1 MAEKRYDFGGWATR
15 NDLLCSDGRTIRADA
30 FKECDGETVP
40 LVWGHDHGG
49 PKTILGHALL
59 MNKPEGVYT
68 YGCFNNSEDG
78 LRAKEEV
85 AHGDIRF
92 LSIYATHLKQQ
103 AGNVLKGK
111 IREVSLVPYGGAN
124 PGAFI
129 DNAVLAHADGTYD
142 MAEDEAI
149 IFSGYQIDDTEL
161 LHEDKGDA
169 KEETKVADEKKAPEN
184 EDKKEEKKGEGRSVQ
199 DVLDDMTDEQLQV
212 VAYLMEEAAKGGS
225 KGNDDDDEDDDE
237 VKHSYDEGEDDVMKY
252 NAFENEAPRANVLTH
267 SDQEAILKMAKDS
280 RIGSFKN
287 ALKEFEETNE
297 LMHADSAYP
306 VGGFATNDAG
316 TRGYTSFEAVL
327 PEFQEVRPGAPELVT
342 DDQGWVQ
349 TVISKTHKSPISRSR
364 TSQVDIR
371 RASDVAAGLR
381 AKGYQKGNKK
391 LSTGNIKLVRRTT
404 EPQTIYVRNNL
415 HKDDIIDITDFD
427 YVQYL
432 YNIDRQMY
440 YEELA
445 TAILFGDGR
454 DDSAADKIFPDKVR
468 PIWTDD
474 DLYTIHYDMT
484 GDKEDIQGSN
494 TTGYFGA
501 NYVEAEA
508 MVNACLF
515 AREAYRG
522 SGNPD
527 MFIHPH
533 KLNVMLLARD
543 RNGRRIYSSKAELAT
558 TLNVNNI
565 YTVDKMIGLNRTV
578 TEDGAEKTKQLNA
591 LIVNLGDYSVGST
604 KGGQVTHIT
613 QFDIDFNQE
622 KSLLESRQSGALT
635 RIYSAIAIEEDV
647 TQEEEET
654 QNPG

>member
-59 MNKPEGVYT
+59 VNKPDGVYT

-78 LRAKEEV
+78 QRAREEV

-142 MAEDEAI
+142 MSDSEAI
-149 IFSGYQIDDTEL
+149 IFSGYQIEEL
-161 LHEDKGDA
+161 KLQHEDKGES
-169 KEETKVADEKKAPEN
+169 KEESKVADEKKAPESQ
-184 EDKKEEKKGEGRSVQ
+184 DKEKTVKDVFDELTEEQKKVVYFMIGEAVK
-199 DVLDDMTDEQLQV
+199 D
-212 VAYLMEEAAKGGS
+212 AKG
-225 KGNDDDDEDDDE
+225 GNDDDDEEDDDDDE
-237 VKHSYDEGEDDVMKY
+237 VKHSYYEGEDDVMKY

-267 SDQEAILKMAKDS
+267 ADQENILKMAKDS

-287 ALKEFEETNE
+287 ALKEFEESNE
-297 LMHADSAYP
+297 LMHSDTAYP

-349 TVISKTHKSPISRSR
+349 TVIGKTHKSPISRIR

-371 RASDVAAGLR
+371 RASDVAAALR
-381 AKGYQKGNKK
+381 AKGYQKGQKK
-391 LSTGNIKLVRRTT
+391 IATGNIKLVRRTT

-454 DDSAADKIFPDKVR
+454 DDAAADKIFPDKVR

-484 GDKEDIQGSN
+484 GDKANIQGSN
-494 TTGYFGA
+494 TSGYFGV

-565 YTVDKMIGLNRTV
+565 YTVDKMIGLNRIV
-578 TEDGAEKTKQLNA
+578 TEDGEEKTKQLNA
-591 LIVNLGDYSVGST
+591 LIVNLADYSVGST

-635 RIYSAIAIEEDV
+635 RIYSAIAIEEEI
-647 TQEEEET
+647 TPTET
-654 QNPG
+654 TGDDDTHD